1 MVNGAGLAM
10 ATMDIIK
17 LAGGS
22 PANFLDVGGG
32 ANAEQIRN
40 AFRILLAD
48 PEVKAVLIN
57 IFGGILRCDVLAEG
71 VIAAVRDL
79 NVQIPV
85 VIRMKGNN
93 EERGKEM
100 LRQSG
105 LNFITA
111 EDMARRGPEG
121 GGRRRWPAAR
131 GRPQGEGGEVSV
143 LVGRNTRLLV
153 QGMGK
158 HGTFHAI
165 GCRDYGTKV
174 VGGVTPGKGGTA
186 IEGFPIF
193 DSVSQAVQKTGANVT
208 VIFVPPPGAADA
220 IMEAADAGIPLIVCI
235 TEGVPTL
242 DMVKAKEFLKGRR
255 SRLIG
260 PNCPGIISPGE
271 KCKVGIMP
279 GHIHKGGAV
288 GVVSRSGTLTYE
300 AVGQLTAL
308 GIGQSTCIG
317 IGGDPI
323 IGTNHT
329 DALELFNKDRSTR
342 AIVMIGEIGGN
353 AEEEAAAYVKKHV
366 KKPVVGFIAGQT
378 APPGRRMGHAGA
390 IIAGARARRK
400 RR

>member
-1 MVNGAGLAM
+1 M
-10 ATMDIIK
+10 
-17 LAGGS
+17 
-22 PANFLDVGGG
+22 
-32 ANAEQIRN
+32 
-40 AFRILLAD
+40 
-48 PEVKAVLIN
+48 
-57 IFGGILRCDVLAEG
+57 
-71 VIAAVRDL
+71 
-79 NVQIPV
+79 
-85 VIRMKGNN
+85 
-93 EERGKEM
+93 
-100 LRQSG
+100 
-105 LNFITA
+105 
-111 EDMARRGPEG
+111 
-121 GGRRRWPAAR
+121 
-131 GRPQGEGGEVSV
+131 SV

-174 VGGVTPGKGGTA
+174 VGGVTPGKGGTT

-242 DMVKAKEFLKGRR
+242 DMVKAKEFLKDRS

-271 KCKVGIMP
+271 QCKVGIMP

-308 GIGQSTCIG
+308 GIG
-317 IGGDPI
+317 
-323 IGTNHT
+323 
-329 DALELFNKDRSTR
+329 R
-342 AIVMIGEIGGN
+342 ASCRERVWI
-353 AEEEAAAYVKKHV
+353 
-366 KKPVVGFIAGQT
+366 PV
-378 APPGRRMGHAGA
+378 
-390 IIAGARARRK
+390 
-400 RR
+400 